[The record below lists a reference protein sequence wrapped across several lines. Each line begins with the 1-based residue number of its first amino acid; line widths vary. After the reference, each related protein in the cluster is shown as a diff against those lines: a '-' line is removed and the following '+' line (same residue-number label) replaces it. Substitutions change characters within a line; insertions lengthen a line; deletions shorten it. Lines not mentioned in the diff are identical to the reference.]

1 MNAVLNVDLDRP
13 DADQMPYHEQ
23 HEARPLS
30 CGRHWDG
37 LSQGVGVF
45 AAQPSGEVEDTP
57 SESSKQP
64 VVDELRARVREPRAN
79 VVPPEKNQIET
90 RVDSVV
96 GFN

>member
-1 MNAVLNVDLDRP
+1 MSTSTGPMPTKCRIMSNTKHVLCLVVVIG
-13 DADQMPYHEQ
+13 M
-23 HEARPLS
+23 
-30 CGRHWDG
+30 G
-37 LSQGVGVF
+37 LAKGGGVF